1 MDKYAAL
8 RSNVSF
14 LGSLVGKAMRSHLGD
29 EFLTKIETIRL
40 LSKGARA
47 GSSADGEKL
56 VALLNGLSDSEM
68 LPVAKAF
75 NLFLALANTAEQQ
88 HGISRAGAGDVH
100 RPQPVEKLL
109 TRLKENGLSASEVS
123 DAIGQLNI
131 EVVLTAHPTEVSRR
145 TMIHK
150 FIEGANALAE
160 LENPQLDQR
169 DRRRIR
175 DRLEQL
181 ITQAWHTDDIRNQR
195 PTPVDEAKWGFAVV
209 EASLWQAV
217 PDFLR
222 DLTDA
227 VRDQFG
233 NDVPAVLKCPV
244 TFASWMGGDRD
255 GNPFVTAKVTR
266 RVLLLARWQAVD
278 LYQRDLAPLI
288 TELSMTDC
296 SPALRAVAG
305 DSHEPYRKV
314 LKQLRELL
322 TNSRAAIEAQLA
334 GDTVNASPLLNSDD
348 DLIQPLQR
356 CYDSLHACGMGA
368 IADGPLLDTLRR
380 AYCFGLNLLRLDI
393 RQDSGR
399 HESAI
404 AEMTNY
410 LGLGDYASWSEQEK
424 QEFLLRE
431 LAGKRPLLPLHWQP
445 SADTQEVIDTCKVI
459 AEQDPRALGTYV
471 ISMAGAPSDV
481 LAVALLL
488 KEAGVSFPMRIA
500 PLFETLAD
508 LDNAK
513 SCMTEL
519 LAIDWY
525 RGYIQGCQEVMIGYS
540 DSAKDAGMLAAAWAQ
555 YRAQEELAE
564 LARNAGI
571 RLVLFHGRGGTIG
584 RGGGPVYKAIL
595 SQPPGSI
602 DGGMRVTEQGEMIR
616 FKFGLP
622 ETAVRTLSL
631 YAAAVLE
638 AKLIPPPEPKDDWRA
653 LMNQLA
659 ADSCTA
665 YRDVVRGEP
674 DFVPYFRAATPEV
687 ELGKLPLG
695 SRPTKRKVGGGIE
708 SLRAIPWIFAWA
720 QNRLVVPAWLGAG
733 QALQQA
739 LDQGKA
745 ATLEEMF
752 KAWPFFRSRLNMLEM
767 VYQKADVSVSRY
779 YEQVLVPQELHRLGD
794 RLRNQLQADIQ
805 TVLTLT
811 HDANLMER
819 EPWSLES
826 IQLRNPYMDPLHMLQ
841 AELLKRSRSSE
852 EMPKAVEQALMV
864 TIAGIA
870 NGMRNTG

>member
-8 RSNVSF
+8 RSNVGI
-14 LGSLVGKAMRSHLGD
+14 LGSLLGKAMQSHLGAD
-29 EFLTKIETIRL
+29 FLGKIETIRL

-47 GSSADGEKL
+47 GSREDGEKL
-56 VALLNGLSDSEM
+56 VALLNSLSDSEM

-88 HGISRAGAGDVH
+88 HGVSRQGSSDVH
-100 RPQPVEKLL
+100 RPQPVENLL
-109 TRLKENGLSASEVS
+109 ARLADKGLTGAEVIKAISE
-123 DAIGQLNI
+123 LNI

-150 FIEGANALAE
+150 FVEGANALKE
-160 LENPQLDQR
+160 LENPTIDQR
-169 DRRRIR
+169 NRRRIEN
-175 DRLEQL
+175 RLEQL
-181 ITQAWHTDDIRNQR
+181 VTQAWHTDDIRTQR
-195 PTPVDEAKWGFAVV
+195 PTPVDEAKWGFAVA

-227 VRDQFG
+227 VRERFG
-233 NDVPAVLKCPV
+233 AGTSAILKCPIS
-244 TFASWMGGDRD
+244 FASWMGGDRD

-266 RVLLLARWQAVD
+266 RVLLLARWQAAD
-278 LYQRDLAPLI
+278 LYLRDLSSLLH
-288 TELSMTDC
+288 ELSMTDC
-296 SPALRAVAG
+296 NAALRAAAG
-305 DSHEPYRKV
+305 DSHEPYRAV
-314 LKQLRELL
+314 LRELRVAL
-322 TNSRAAIEAQLA
+322 TASRDAIEAQLR
-334 GDTVNASPLLNSDD
+334 GHSDD
-348 DLIQPLQR
+348 GSAVLGDDQQLIQPLQL

-380 AYCFGLNLLRLDI
+380 AHCFGLNLLRLDI

-399 HESAI
+399 HASAI
-404 AEMTNY
+404 AELTRY
-410 LGLGDYASWSEQEK
+410 LGLGDYASWDEKEK
-424 QEFLLRE
+424 QAFLLRE
-431 LAGKRPLLPLHWQP
+431 LAGKRPLLPRDWQP
-445 SADTQEVIDTCKVI
+445 SADTQEVFDTCSVI
-459 AEQDPRALGTYV
+459 AEQDGRALGTYV

-488 KEAGVSFPMRIA
+488 KESGVRFPMRIA

-513 SCMTEL
+513 GCMTEL

-540 DSAKDAGMLAAAWAQ
+540 DSAKDAGNMAAAWAQ

-638 AKLIPPPEPKDDWRA
+638 AKLIPPPAPKDDWRA
-653 LMNQLA
+653 LMDQLA

-665 YRDVVRGEP
+665 YRAVVRGEP

-695 SRPTKRKVGGGIE
+695 SRPAKRRVDGGIE

-720 QNRLVVPAWLGAG
+720 QNRLVLPAWLGAG

-739 LDQGKA
+739 LDQGKGA
-745 ATLEEMF
+745 VLEEMF
-752 KAWPFFRSRLNMLEM
+752 RSWPFFRSRLNMLEM

-779 YEQVLVPQELHRLGD
+779 YEQVLVPQPLRHLGD
-794 RLRNQLQADIQ
+794 RLRSQLQADIQ
-805 TVLTLT
+805 TVLALT

-826 IQLRNPYMDPLHMLQ
+826 IKLRNPYMDPLHMLQ
-841 AELLKRSRSSE
+841 AELLKRSRTSDV
-852 EMPKAVEQALMV
+852 MPKAVEQALMV

>member
-29 EFLTKIETIRL
+29 EFLNKIETIRL
-40 LSKGARA
+40 LSKGARG
-47 GSSADGEKL
+47 GSTEDGEKL

-88 HGISRAGAGDVH
+88 HGISRAGSGDVH

-109 TRLKENGLSASEVS
+109 ARLKDKGLSASEVS
-123 DAIGQLNI
+123 EAIGQLNI

-181 ITQAWHTDDIRNQR
+181 ITQAWHTDDIRTQR
-195 PTPVDEAKWGFAVV
+195 PTPVDEAKWGFAVA

-233 NDVPAVLKCPV
+233 AEAPAVLKCPI

-278 LYQRDLAPLI
+278 LYLRDLAPLI

-305 DSHEPYRKV
+305 DSHEPYRYV
-314 LKQLRELL
+314 LKQLREQLAN
-322 TNSRAAIEAQLA
+322 TRTAIEAQLD
-334 GDTVNASPLLNSDD
+334 GESVRGGGLLSCDD
-348 DLIQPLQR
+348 ELIQPLQL

-368 IADGPLLDTLRR
+368 IADGPLLDSLRR

-399 HESAI
+399 HQAAI
-404 AEMTNY
+404 AELTRY
-410 LGLGDYASWSEQEK
+410 LGLGDYASWSEKEK
-424 QEFLLRE
+424 QAFLLRE

-445 SADTQEVIDTCKVI
+445 SEETQEVFDTCKVI

-519 LAIDWY
+519 LALDWY

-659 ADSCTA
+659 ADSCSA

-720 QNRLVVPAWLGAG
+720 QNRLVLPAWLGAG

-752 KAWPFFRSRLNMLEM
+752 KTWPFFRSRLNMLEM

-779 YEQVLVPQELHRLGD
+779 YEQVLVPKELHRLGD